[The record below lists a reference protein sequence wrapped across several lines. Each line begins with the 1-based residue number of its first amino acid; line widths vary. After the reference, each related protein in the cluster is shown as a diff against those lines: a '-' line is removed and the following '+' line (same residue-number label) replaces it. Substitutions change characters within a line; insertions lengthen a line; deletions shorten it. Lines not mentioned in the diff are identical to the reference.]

1 MILLNGP
8 KTVMELQQELDV
20 NGNVLLSEL
29 KSMIKT
35 KTIDKFG
42 HPTKYR
48 LKESIKKAVV
58 GDESGPGPVHEFEV
72 EGIKINFIIEGQST
86 SEALIVEKLKGIEKR
101 MHDDRE
107 IVVEKCEIADVEEVD
122 GVYNAYMDVVFV
134 AVSMRKV
141 LALLFATGPSVV
153 EVLHP
158 QQINLNMGEA
168 QDILMDVSE
177 MVHSYT
183 SYILK
188 MKNQKEID
196 EFNKKLF
203 KVD

>member
-1 MILLNGP
+1 
-8 KTVMELQQELDV
+8 
-20 NGNVLLSEL
+20 
-29 KSMIKT
+29 IKT

-48 LKESIKKAVV
+48 LKEYIKKAVD
-58 GDESGPGPVHEFEV
+58 GESVTDSSPEPVHEFEV
-72 EGIKINFIIEGQST
+72 EGIRANFIIEGQST
-86 SEALIVEKLKGIEKR
+86 SEALLIEKLEGLEKKINS
-101 MHDDRE
+101 DLE
-107 IVVEKCEIADVEEVD
+107 IVIEKCEIADVEETD
-122 GVYNAYMDVVFV
+122 GVYNAYMDIVFV

-141 LALLFATGPSVV
+141 LTLLFATGPSVV
-153 EVLHP
+153 EILHP